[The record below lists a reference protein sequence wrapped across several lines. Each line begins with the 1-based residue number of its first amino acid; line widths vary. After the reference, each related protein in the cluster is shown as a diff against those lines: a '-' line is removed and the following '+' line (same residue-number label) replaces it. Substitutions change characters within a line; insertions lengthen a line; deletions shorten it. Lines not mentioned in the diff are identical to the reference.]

1 MVWEVMAVQKI
12 ISSVIRQKD
21 ESQNGCFNITKH
33 AFLSW
38 NTCFE
43 ICPFA
48 LLLTI
53 WRASSIFKLQKHKGF
68 RQSRK
73 MCRNPCSLR
82 WLKSNLRRVRNF
94 KPFGRKYCMFLSTG
108 KIKDNSL
115 LLNNE
120 TDSTFLMLRSKLKQ
134 SFRVAYRTVSSNMAK
149 ISLGFYIWQ
158 NVLQKNI
165 LRIKC
170 KVWET
175 RKIFVILHS
184 ALCYNY
190 YVLEEVPHIV
200 VLYVG

>member
-1 MVWEVMAVQKI
+1 
-12 ISSVIRQKD
+12 
-21 ESQNGCFNITKH
+21 
-33 AFLSW
+33 
-38 NTCFE
+38 
-43 ICPFA
+43 
-48 LLLTI
+48 
-53 WRASSIFKLQKHKGF
+53 
-68 RQSRK
+68 
-73 MCRNPCSLR
+73 
-82 WLKSNLRRVRNF
+82 
-94 KPFGRKYCMFLSTG
+94 MFLSTG

-190 YVLEEVPHIV
+190 YVLEEVSHIV
-200 VLYVG
+200 VLYVGQQVAKTIKLCHSVLSNNRGLRTVLENWSTLKANALERFHRIH